1 MADFTLNLTG
11 TAQLDNSAVTEEI
24 KTEFIVQYTQANVM
38 DSFVEYAREIQAKS
52 ISFPR
57 YSTLATAETAL
68 TERED
73 ITSAAM
79 SDTEVILTPVE
90 YGNAVT
96 TTKLVDLQTGGR
108 AMRGAIRLVAI
119 NMAETLN
126 VLATRALEASTN
138 VVYGGSAGSKAA
150 LAAGDVMSGGVLDK
164 VYNKLARAS
173 VPAHPLTG
181 TYVAFLHEDQ
191 IFDLRSASAA
201 NSWTD
206 VNKYNNELPVLQNE
220 VGMYKGFRIVR
231 NNHSLLEA
239 DAGAGSPATVDVYTA
254 SFLGFNGLG
263 KAESAM
269 PSIVMTGPFDKL
281 GRFVNIGWYG
291 VLQYK
296 IIEPTAVYKALTS
309 SSVGANA

>member
-38 DSFVEYAREIQAKS
+38 DNFVEYAREIQAKS

-57 YSTLATAETAL
+57 YATLATAETAL

-138 VVYGGSAGSKAA
+138 VVYGGSAADKASI
-150 LAAGDVMSGGVLDK
+150 AAGDVMTGGVLDK
-164 VYNKLARAS
+164 VYNKLARAN
-173 VPAHPLTG
+173 VPVHPSTG
-181 TYVAFLHEDQ
+181 TYVAFMHEDQ

-239 DAGAGSPATVDVYTA
+239 DAGAAAVDTYTA

-269 PSIVMTGPFDKL
+269 PSIVLTGPYDKL

-291 VLQYK
+291 VLKYG
-296 IIEPTAVYKALTS
+296 IIEPTAVYTAVTS